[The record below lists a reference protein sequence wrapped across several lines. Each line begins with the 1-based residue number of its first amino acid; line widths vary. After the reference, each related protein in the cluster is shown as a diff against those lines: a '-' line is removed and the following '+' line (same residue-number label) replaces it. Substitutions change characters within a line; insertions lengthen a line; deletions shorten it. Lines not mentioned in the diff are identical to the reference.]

1 MSGSNQAMNLTGMLS
16 QIGGTLGSE
25 IGGQDLMVRNIQ
37 NAGRPNV
44 DLGTEKGMMQLM
56 DWQLKNGRT
65 QEANA
70 TGGLL
75 KNQQTLSNAAAGEE
89 AGATWLQQVGEAAA
103 RVERER
109 QGGAG
114 TAGLQKAVTDYN
126 KVYASAPGAVPA
138 AVRTQAAK
146 ITDNVVKPAQ
156 AAAADTT
163 ANQMV
168 DSVYNMDKMLKDG
181 KLSPQQAG
189 AVRGAREQ
197 ALGQAGVREAY
208 TARQENEAKAAKA
221 QYEADE
227 KAAIEEGSRAITE
240 AFADGGIKAA
250 ADAAAENP
258 KAEAVFRAL
267 KEVHDLKTELGTKA
281 ATVEA
286 NAELGGKIETSIN
299 SLPANIPEAT
309 RQGFRSALETM
320 EAAPGEVAEVTQ
332 KAMLNLLASINTL
345 STKVT
350 LQAQAD
356 AASASRSR
364 EDTLTRLET
373 GVSDLTSLK
382 VAASA
387 LGLDWNQKLNSM
399 FSGSTPP
406 NEDFE
411 LIDQVARDMSKT
423 PEMPR
428 RFQYDG
434 DKIKRDPKTGQPLS
448 NGNYDADRAK
458 YIGATDTAPVIPS
471 ENEKLVAEQF
481 NN

>member
-1 MSGSNQAMNLTGMLS
+1 MAGSNQAMNLTGMLS
-16 QIGGTLGSE
+16 QIGGTLGSD
-25 IGGQDLMVRNIQ
+25 IAGQDLMVRNIQ

-44 DLGTEKGMMQLM
+44 DLNTEKGMMQLM

-65 QEANA
+65 QEANV

-75 KNQQTLSNAAAGEE
+75 KNQQTLSDAAAGEE

-114 TAGLQKAVTDYN
+114 TAGLQKAVTEYN
-126 KVYASAPGAVPA
+126 RVFSSAPGAVPA
-138 AVRTQAAK
+138 AIRTQASK

-168 DSVYNMDKMLKDG
+168 DSVYNMDKMLQSG
-181 KLSPQQAG
+181 ELSQQQAG
-189 AVRGAREQ
+189 AVRGARER

-208 TARQENEAKAAKA
+208 TARRENEAKAAKA

-227 KAAIEEGSRAITE
+227 RGQIAAGSQAITE
-240 AFADGGIKAA
+240 AFATGGIEAA
-250 ADAAAENP
+250 ADAAAANP
-258 KAEAVFRAL
+258 KAEAVFKAL
-267 KEVHDLKTELGTKA
+267 KEVHDLRTELGTKE
-281 ATVEA
+281 ATADA
-286 NAELGGKIETSIN
+286 NAELAGKINTSIN

-320 EAAPGEVAEVTQ
+320 EAAPDNVAHVTQ
-332 KAMLNLLASINTL
+332 QAMLNLLASVNTL

-364 EDTLTRLET
+364 EETLTRLET

-387 LGLDWNQKLNSM
+387 LGLTWNQRLNNM

-411 LIDQVARDMSKT
+411 LIDQVARDMAKT

-434 DKIKRDPKTGQPLS
+434 DKIKRGTDGQPLR
-448 NGNYDADRAK
+448 NGSYDADRAK
-458 YIGATDTAPVIPS
+458 YIGETNTAPVIPS
-471 ENEKLVAEQF
+471 ENEQLVADVF